1 MRTYSSSA
9 LFIRSFILK
18 CIIRCHPAEVNNLS
32 DRTGRACPAP
42 FAYAPLAPSEART
55 SPFPQGKRPAI
66 LSHAPAFSA
75 RRARLQ
81 LRSSSSAV
89 LFLFLLISLDKG
101 QNPWPDRQPLP
112 PSNRGDPSHADF
124 RRSKYAE
131 DASRHGSARKKQAIT
146 NCHLSTFAIFSNA
159 SLPAASADKF

>member
-42 FAYAPLAPSEART
+42 FAYAPLAPSEARI
-55 SPFPQGKRPAI
+55 SPFPRDKRPAI

-112 PSNRGDPSHADF
+112 PSIKETRHTLIFADQNMRRMQVAMDQRGKIRPVRTVIYPRLPSF
-124 RRSKYAE
+124 PKR
-131 DASRHGSARKKQAIT
+131 
-146 NCHLSTFAIFSNA
+146 L
-159 SLPAASADKF
+159 